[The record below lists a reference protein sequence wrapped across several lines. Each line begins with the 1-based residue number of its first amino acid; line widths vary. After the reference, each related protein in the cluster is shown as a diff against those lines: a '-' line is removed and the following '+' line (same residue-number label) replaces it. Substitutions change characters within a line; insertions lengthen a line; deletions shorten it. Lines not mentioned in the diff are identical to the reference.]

1 MALLFLVT
9 LFKEDPVYLHIT
21 DTSRHSL
28 QVLSF
33 IKVCG
38 LIGVPSDSH

>member
-1 MALLFLVT
+1 MELIFLVA

-21 DTSRHSL
+21 DTTHCSL

-33 IKVCG
+33 TKVCG
-38 LIGVPSDSH
+38 LIGSDQ